1 MDRLKIIETK
11 KLFKELEYFE
21 LELEYKN
28 QIVSTADSDFI
39 KSVNEFLDENKEL
52 KELFDSK
59 INAKIEE
66 TLKNKSVLEESV
78 ETEEETEEE
87 ETEEEVI
94 RSKKIKKF
102 YREVAKLTHPDKTD
116 DEWSKDLYIK
126 ATKYYEEN
134 DLIAMYSV
142 CAELKIDFELD
153 EVDNALIKIKISN
166 IKERI
171 EFMEKTF
178 TWKWY
183 HMENEMDKKNLILSY
198 VKTKLNN

>member
-1 MDRLKIIETK
+1 MSKLKLIETK

-28 QIVSTADSDFI
+28 QIVSTADSEFI
-39 KSVNEFLDENKEL
+39 KSVNEFLDENREIKEV
-52 KELFDSK
+52 FDSK

-66 TLKNKSVLEESV
+66 SLKDKDIDISD
-78 ETEEETEEE
+78 
-87 ETEEEVI
+87 EEEVEEPEVEKTEEDI
-94 RSKKIKKF
+94 LKSKKIKKF
-102 YREVAKLTHPDKTD
+102 YREVVKLTHPDKVS
-116 DEWSKDLYIK
+116 DENSKDLYIK
-126 ATKYYEEN
+126 ATKYYEDN
-134 DLIAMYSV
+134 DLIAMYSI

-153 EVDNALIKIKISN
+153 EVDNALIKIKINN

-183 HMENEMDKKNLILSY
+183 HTDSDEERRTLVLNY
-198 VKTKLNN
+198 VKSRISN

>member
-142 CAELKIDFELD
+142 CAELKIYFELD